1 MIVLTGP
8 TGNVGAELV
17 RLLSSDEDAPP
28 HRIAAHDP
36 DRLRARL
43 GAQVPA
49 TAFDYDDPRTWPDVL
64 EGATTLFLLFPLPSP
79 RTART
84 RMIPFIDAAVA
95 AGVRHIVYVS
105 VPGADASRIVPHNR
119 VEAHIRASGADHT
132 ILRCGFFMQNL
143 CRSVSTHGVDI
154 VERGELFIPAGEG
167 RTTFLDSRDAAAVA
181 RLVLTD
187 PAPHRGRTYT
197 LTGPRTLDMDQVAA
211 TVSRALERPVRYTRP
226 GLPRFAARLLGRG
239 VSWDTVGF
247 MAIVYTLTR
256 LGRNDTL
263 TTTLPEL
270 LGRPATDMERWARDY
285 RPVFEE
291 RAWT

>member
-17 RLLSSDEDAPP
+17 RLLHSDDNAPP
-28 HRIAAHDP
+28 HRIAAHNP
-36 DRLRARL
+36 DRLSTRL
-43 GAQVPA
+43 GIPVTA
-49 TAFDYDDPRTWPDVL
+49 TAFDYDDPRTWPAVL

-84 RMIPFIDAAVA
+84 RMIPFIDTAVA

-105 VPGADASRIVPHNR
+105 VPGADASRLVPHHQ
-119 VEAHIRASGADHT
+119 VEAHIKASGADHT

-143 CRSVSTHGVDI
+143 CRAVSTHGVDI
-154 VERGELFIPAGEG
+154 VEHGELFIPAGKG

-187 PAPHRGRTYT
+187 PAPHRGRTHT

-211 TVSRALERPVRYTRP
+211 TVSRALQRPVRYTRP
-226 GLPRFAARLLGRG
+226 GMLGFAARLLRRG

-256 LGRNDTL
+256 LGRNDTS

-270 LGRPATDMERWARDY
+270 LGRPATDMEQWARDY
-285 RPVFEE
+285 RPVFEHQ
-291 RAWT
+291 AWT